1 MAGVD
6 GQSVTLPTELHAND
20 RFRAPAL
27 RYWALAAVVPAQL
40 LRVAVPLAQCAL
52 LEKILYRARVVRA
65 LPVVLEVLLLSVLSI
80 FTHGGQSSFSRLT
93 CSGSRSPMF
102 PTIRPA
108 GRCRIILSHLELR
121 TGTSSP
127 VSCMS
132 SMAAKNSWT
141 SPVHSSNMNAGTD
154 VNIATMTSAVLKYW
168 W

>member
-27 RYWALAAVVPAQL
+27 RHGVRTVVEPHQL

-65 LPVVLEVLLLSVLSI
+65 PPVALVTLLSVLSI